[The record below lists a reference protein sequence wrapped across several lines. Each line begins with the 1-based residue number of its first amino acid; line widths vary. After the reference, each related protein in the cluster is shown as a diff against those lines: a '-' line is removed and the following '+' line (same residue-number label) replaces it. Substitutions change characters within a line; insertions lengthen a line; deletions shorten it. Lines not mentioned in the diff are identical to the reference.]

1 LVKELPRIQTGG
13 NMGEPV
19 RIVGAVSLDN
29 EFIRRYKE
37 SMKGFEESL
46 KPLPKHS
53 IIEKQFA
60 PYVYVSSTGKEIT
73 HQTINKTQNLKRKT
87 RKRKMNLDRSKY
99 E

>member
-1 LVKELPRIQTGG
+1 
-13 NMGEPV
+13 MGEPI

-37 SMKGFEESL
+37 SMIGFEESL

-53 IIEKQFA
+53 IIEKQFV
-60 PYVYVSSTGKEIT
+60 PYVYISSTGEEIS
-73 HQTINKTQNLKRKT
+73 QPSINKTQNLNKKRKT
-87 RKRKMNLDRSKY
+87 RKRK